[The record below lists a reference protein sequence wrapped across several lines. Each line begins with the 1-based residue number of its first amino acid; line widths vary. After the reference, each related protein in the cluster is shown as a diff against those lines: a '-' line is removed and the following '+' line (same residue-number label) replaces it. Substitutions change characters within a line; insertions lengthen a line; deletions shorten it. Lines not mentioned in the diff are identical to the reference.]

1 MFHLPPLP
9 YEPTALE
16 PYLTAHT
23 FDFHYR
29 KHHQAYIDNLNK
41 LIAGTKFEHMTLV
54 DIVRATYGKH
64 EYEGIFN
71 NAAQALNHT
80 IFWSSIKPNGGGKP
94 SGKLLAEIEESFGSW
109 ETFRSE
115 FRAAAVSLFGS
126 GWLWLI
132 RREGGG
138 VGIMKTSNADTP
150 IAHELEPILNI
161 DVWEHAYYLDYQNR
175 RPDYVDAFLDHLV
188 NWHD

>member
-1 MFHLPPLP
+1 MFHLPPLNYDP
-9 YEPTALE
+9 RELE
-16 PYLTAHT
+16 PYLTASA

-29 KHHQAYIDNLNK
+29 KHHQGYINNVNK
-41 LIAGTKFEHMTLV
+41 LIEGTPFENKSLV
-54 DIVRATYGKH
+54 EIVHETYGKH
-64 EYEGIFN
+64 GQETLFN

-94 SGKLLAEIEESFGSW
+94 AGKLLMEIEESFGGW
-109 ETFRSE
+109 ETFREE

-150 IAHELEPILNI
+150 VAHDLEPILNI

-175 RPDYVDAFLDHLV
+175 RPDYVDAFLEHLV
-188 NWHD
+188 NWHG

>member
-9 YEPTALE
+9 YESTALE

-54 DIVRATYGKH
+54 DIVRETYGKH

-150 IAHELEPILNI
+150 VAHELEPILNI

>member
-9 YEPTALE
+9 YEPSALE

-41 LIAGTKFEHMTLV
+41 LIAGTKFEHMPLV
-54 DIVRATYGKH
+54 DIVRATYG
-64 EYEGIFN
+64 
-71 NAAQALNHT
+71 
-80 IFWSSIKPNGGGKP
+80 GKP
-94 SGKLLAEIEESFGSW
+94 TGKLLAEIEESFGSW

-150 IAHELEPILNI
+150 IAHDLEPILNI